1 MKKLLLIS
9 LAVLSF
15 NALAKDKVLLSCTT
29 YGDAL
34 SEVQVLADANNDQ
47 SIKIIEMD
55 NSSKKLMV
63 MMPTFLSS
71 KKTEQTLSAA
81 RYPDSASGGE
91 VDEAAMLVVSADKKS
106 ARLAHR
112 GSIFFMDCR

>member
-1 MKKLLLIS
+1 MKKLLIIS

-15 NALAKDKVLLSCTT
+15 SALAKDKVLLSCTT

-34 SEVQVLADANNDQ
+34 SEVQVLTNAKNEQ
-47 SIKIIEMD
+47 KIRIIEMD

-63 MMPTFLSS
+63 LTPTSYSS
-71 KKTEQTLSAA
+71 KKIELTISAA
-81 RYPDSASGGE
+81 RYPDSVTGGE
-91 VDEAAMLVVSADKKS
+91 VDEAAILVVSADKKS

>member
-1 MKKLLLIS
+1 MKKLLLIT

-15 NALAKDKVLLSCTT
+15 NALAKDKVLISCTT

-34 SEVQVLADANNDQ
+34 SEVQVLTNANNDQ
-47 SIKIIEMD
+47 TIKIIEMD
-55 NSSKKLMV
+55 LSSKKLQV
-63 MMPTFLSS
+63 MMPTFLTD

-91 VDEAAMLVVSADKKS
+91 VDEAVILVVSADKKS
-106 ARLAHR
+106 ARLAHK
-112 GSIFFMDCR
+112 GSVFFMDCR